1 MRSTNKQTM
10 RITNSLLLGAAA
22 LIWASAPGLAQDGR
36 APAVPPMPGKPA
48 ANTLAAKPAPAPT
61 RTAQADIPPPTT
73 DNVAAPTTDAPPT
86 TSDTAAPTT
95 EPAPVASAPP
105 AAAPAPVTRPAP
117 AAVAA
122 PAPTT
127 TAPAVTNTAPSATPT
142 TFTAAPSATPA
153 AAAPAT
159 PAATAPDTPAFVP
172 AIQEASNAPAGAA
185 TAEPQ
190 GDPDDT
196 NSIVATVNDESISDY
211 EVRQRVALYLA
222 TSGINQQLTPEQ
234 RKSIRAQILET
245 LESEKLQLQE
255 AVKKKITVSPT
266 EVDKRINAM
275 MSDNK
280 FTIQQL
286 RQTLTAA
293 GASEEALR
301 SQITASI
308 AWMKAVQDQYGDRVN
323 ITPDMVDA
331 EMRRHAEGAN
341 KPHYRVM
348 EIFLP
353 VDNPEQDGKVKKD
366 AESILAQLRQG
377 APFAMVARQFSQHP
391 SAATNGDM
399 GWINDG
405 QLAPELNSALAKLAV
420 GEISEPV
427 RSAGGYYIL
436 GLRERQEPMGTRIE
450 TAPSTTGPAGTLPL
464 ARFLFPVNPKSPKA
478 ELDNVMAV
486 AHQLQQRFNGCTA
499 LEQVH
504 KQMQGTVYNNLG
516 DIRLADLS
524 PQIQKAMENS
534 GPGDAATPFF
544 SDAGIELIV
553 RCDKRPE
560 IKTVYVMPTRQQV
573 EDQLFQ
579 SQISAL
585 ARRYLRDLRRASNIQ
600 VRDDSRPDAL
610 IR

>member
-1 MRSTNKQTM
+1 M
-10 RITNSLLLGAAA
+10 RITNRLLLGAAA
-22 LIWASAPGLAQDGR
+22 LIWASAPGLAQDNR
-36 APAVPPMPGKPA
+36 APAVPAVPGQQAPNA
-48 ANTLAAKPAPAPT
+48 PVAGPAPAPT
-61 RTAQADIPPPTT
+61 RTAQADIAPPTT
-73 DNVAAPTTDAPPT
+73 DDVAAPTADAAPTTD
-86 TSDTAAPTT
+86 DIAAPTA
-95 EPAPVASAPP
+95 EPAPVVSAPVAP
-105 AAAPAPVTRPAP
+105 TPRAAAPFTPAP
-117 AAVAA
+117 AASAA
-122 PAPTT
+122 PAAPPAVTSTTPPAATATPST
-127 TAPAVTNTAPSATPT
+127 TAPTA
-142 TFTAAPSATPA
+142 TASATPA
-153 AAAPAT
+153 Q
-159 PAATAPDTPAFVP
+159 PAFVP
-172 AIQEASNAPAGAA
+172 AIQEASTAPADAKA
-185 TAEPQ
+185 AEPQ
-190 GDPDDT
+190 GDPDDS

-222 TSGINQQLTPEQ
+222 TSGINQQITPEQ

-323 ITPDMVDA
+323 ITPEMVDA

-366 AESILAQLRQG
+366 AENILVQLRQG

-405 QLAPELNSALAKLAV
+405 QLAPELNSVLAKLAV

-436 GLRERQEPMGTRIE
+436 GLRERQEPLGTKIE
-450 TAPSTTGPAGTLPL
+450 TAKTGVTGPAGTLPL
-464 ARFLFPVNPKSPKA
+464 ARFLFPVNPKSPKS

-486 AHQLQQRFNGCTA
+486 AVQLQQRFNGCAT

-504 KQMQGTVYNNLG
+504 KQMQGTVYNDLG
-516 DIRLADLS
+516 NIRLGDLS

-534 GPGDAATPFF
+534 GPGDAAVPFI

-553 RCDKRPE
+553 RCDQRPQL
-560 IKTVYVMPTRQQV
+560 KTAYVMPTRQQV

-600 VRDDSRPDAL
+600 VRDDSRPDAI

>member
-10 RITNSLLLGAAA
+10 RITNRLLLGAAA
-22 LIWASAPGLAQDGR
+22 LIWASAPGLAQDDSAR
-36 APAVPPMPGKPA
+36 APV
-48 ANTLAAKPAPAPT
+48 AKPL
-61 RTAQADIPPPTT
+61 RMAQADIPPPTT
-73 DNVAAPTTDAPPT
+73 DDVAAPTADSAPITDDVAAPTTQ
-86 TSDTAAPTT
+86 
-95 EPAPVASAPP
+95 PAPVASVPVVPP
-105 AAAPAPVTRPAP
+105 RAAAPAAAAPVSRPAP
-117 AAVAA
+117 AAAAA
-122 PAPTT
+122 PARSN
-127 TAPAVTNTAPSATPT
+127 TAPAVASTTPSAAPA
-142 TFTAAPSATPA
+142 TAADTPSATPA
-153 AAAPAT
+153 ATT
-159 PAATAPDTPAFVP
+159 PATPAFVP
-172 AIQEASNAPAGAA
+172 AIQEASTAPADAKA
-185 TAEPQ
+185 AEPQ
-190 GDPDDT
+190 GDPDDS

-323 ITPDMVDA
+323 ITPEMVDA

-366 AESILAQLRQG
+366 AENILVQLRQG

-405 QLAPELNSALAKLAV
+405 QLAPELNSVLAKLAV

-436 GLRERQEPMGTRIE
+436 GLRERQEPLGTKIE
-450 TAPSTTGPAGTLPL
+450 TAKTGVTGPAGTLPL
-464 ARFLFPVNPKSPKA
+464 ARFLFPVNPKSPKS

-486 AHQLQQRFNGCTA
+486 AVQLQQRFNGCAT

-504 KQMQGTVYNNLG
+504 KQMQGTVYNDLG
-516 DIRLADLS
+516 NIRLGDLS

-534 GPGDAATPFF
+534 GPGDAAVPFI

-553 RCDKRPE
+553 RCDQRPQL
-560 IKTVYVMPTRQQV
+560 KTAYVMPTRQQV

>member
-1 MRSTNKQTM
+1 M
-10 RITNSLLLGAAA
+10 RITNGLLLGAAA
-22 LIWASAPGLAQDGR
+22 LMWVNAPVLAQGAG
-36 APAVPPMPGKPA
+36 APAVPPLPGQQA
-48 ANTLAAKPAPAPT
+48 QAIRAPAPAPVAAPVSAPA
-61 RTAQADIPPPTT
+61 RTAQADTAPPTT
-73 DNVAAPTTDAPPT
+73 DDVAAPTASDAAPP
-86 TSDTAAPTT
+86 SIS
-95 EPAPVASAPP
+95 EPAPVAAPP
-105 AAAPAPVTRPAP
+105 AAPAPVARPAPAPAPVAAAPAP
-117 AAVAA
+117 
-122 PAPTT
+122 
-127 TAPAVTNTAPSATPT
+127 AVTT
-142 TFTAAPSATPA
+142 

-159 PAATAPDTPAFVP
+159 PATAPASTEPAPFVP
-172 AIQEASNAPAGAA
+172 AIQEAGTASA
-185 TAEPQ
+185 TAAAQE
-190 GDPDDT
+190 GNPDDS

-234 RKSIRAQILET
+234 KKSIRAQILET
-245 LESEKLQLQE
+245 LEAEKLQLQE

-266 EVDKRINAM
+266 EVDKRINLM
-275 MSDNK
+275 MADNK
-280 FTIQQL
+280 FTIAQL

-301 SQITASI
+301 AQITASI
-308 AWMKAVQDQYGDRVN
+308 AWMKAVQDQYGERVN
-323 ITPDMVDA
+323 ITPEMVDA

-353 VDNPEQDGKVKKD
+353 VDNPEQDAKVKKD
-366 AESILAQLRQG
+366 AENILLQLRQG
-377 APFAMVARQFSQHP
+377 APFSMVARQFSQHP

-399 GWINDG
+399 GWVNDG
-405 QLAPELNSALAKLAV
+405 QLAPELNSVVAKLSI
-420 GEISEPV
+420 GEISDPV

-436 GLRERQEPMGTRIE
+436 GLRERQEPLGTKID
-450 TAPSTTGPAGTLPL
+450 TGPKASIGPAGTLPL
-464 ARFLFPVNPKSPKA
+464 ARLLFPVNPKGPKA

-486 AHQLQQRFNGCTA
+486 AVQLQQRFAGCA
-499 LEQVH
+499 PLAEVH

-524 PQIQKAMENS
+524 PQIQKAMESS
-534 GPGDAATPFF
+534 GPGDAAAPFM
-544 SDAGIELIV
+544 SEAGIELIV

-560 IKTVYVMPTRQQV
+560 IKTAYVMPTRQQV

-579 SQISAL
+579 AQISAL
-585 ARRYLRDLRRASNIQ
+585 ARRYLRDLKRASNIQ